1 MTAQRTKGVDS
12 ARRALQILLQF
23 SQNKPELTVD
33 DLLEAHDIS
42 LPSAYRYL
50 SLLREMNFIE
60 ERSKGVFVLSP
71 QILTLAQA
79 AENMLDYKAEAQPIL
94 DRLRRVTG
102 ETSLYLRR
110 VNDSAVCLA
119 IAESEHAI
127 NISFTPGHLM
137 PLHAGAGAKTLLSD
151 YSEAKRD
158 QYLDRREPPL
168 STRARTALLADLDHI
183 RTTGF
188 AESLSE
194 VDEGVWACAAPVRAS
209 SVLVG
214 TISVV
219 APAFRVDAA
228 RREKIG
234 ADVRTAA
241 RELEDVLATPV
252 GPRRAPGLVDQF

>member
-79 AENMLDYKAEAQPIL
+79 AQNTLDYRAKAQPIL
-94 DRLRRVTG
+94 DRLREVTG

-110 VNDSAVCLA
+110 VNDAAVCLA
-119 IAESEHAI
+119 IAESDHAI

-137 PLHAGAGAKTLLSD
+137 PLHAGAGAKMLLSE
-151 YSEAKRD
+151 YSAAKRD

-168 STRARTALLADLDHI
+168 PKRARNALLADLDHI
-183 RTTGF
+183 RATGF
-188 AESLSE
+188 AESSGE
-194 VDEGVWACAAPVRAS
+194 VDEGVWACAAPVRTRSA
-209 SVLVG
+209 LVG

-219 APAFRVDAA
+219 APAFRVDAG
-228 RREKIG
+228 RREKIAG
-234 ADVRTAA
+234 DVRAAA
-241 RELEDVLATPV
+241 RELEDVLTT
-252 GPRRAPGLVDQF
+252 LF